1 MEKLLFESDGKNI
14 SENKKKIG
22 RKLGVIFLIAG
33 GIGFLLFGN
42 MYSNFYR
49 ENRVYLQVLSLIG
62 LADAIVGIFLIVK
75 RKDNAK
81 EAGYIAIYE
90 NHMEFY
96 NKRSKKIVSL
106 KKNEVYA
113 VSKKTVYAL
122 LLETQNGDFI
132 CEIDKANKALQV
144 INEWKKGDR

>member
-42 MYSNFYR
+42 MYSNFYG

-96 NKRSKKIVSL
+96 NDVGVKTINKFNPIPYSTL
-106 KKNEVYA
+106 KNSYFVVYRRG
-113 VSKKTVYAL
+113 L
-122 LLETQNGDFI
+122 GNI
-132 CEIDKANKALQV
+132 
-144 INEWKKGDR
+144 

>member
-1 MEKLLFESDGKNI
+1 MFESDGKNI

-42 MYSNFYR
+42 MYSNFYG

-75 RKDNAK
+75 RKDNVGFNMDLEYK
-81 EAGYIAIYE
+81 ICLVC
-90 NHMEFY
+90 
-96 NKRSKKIVSL
+96 SKYKS
-106 KKNEVYA
+106 
-113 VSKKTVYAL
+113 SSC
-122 LLETQNGDFI
+122 G
-132 CEIDKANKALQV
+132 
-144 INEWKKGDR
+144 G

>member
-42 MYSNFYR
+42 MYSNFYG

-62 LADAIVGIFLIVK
+62 LADAIVGIFLIV
-75 RKDNAK
+75 
-81 EAGYIAIYE
+81 
-90 NHMEFY
+90 
-96 NKRSKKIVSL
+96 
-106 KKNEVYA
+106 
-113 VSKKTVYAL
+113 T
-122 LLETQNGDFI
+122 
-132 CEIDKANKALQV
+132 
-144 INEWKKGDR
+144 INEQVRDFA

>member
-42 MYSNFYR
+42 MYSNFYG

-96 NKRSKKIVSL
+96 NKRSLSL
-106 KKNEVYA
+106 
-113 VSKKTVYAL
+113 
-122 LLETQNGDFI
+122 I
-132 CEIDKANKALQV
+132 HI
-144 INEWKKGDR
+144 

>member
-42 MYSNFYR
+42 MYSNFYG

-81 EAGYIAIYE
+81 EAGYID
-90 NHMEFY
+90 

>member
-42 MYSNFYR
+42 MYSNFYG

-62 LADAIVGIFLIVK
+62 LADA
-75 RKDNAK
+75 
-81 EAGYIAIYE
+81 
-90 NHMEFY
+90 MEFY